1 VSTQPKTFL
10 TPEEYLEIEDKA
22 EFRSEYYAGEMF
34 AMAGGSPKHSLI
46 KVQTVRLLD
55 NRLDGGP
62 CLTYDSDMGI
72 RVSATGLYTYAD
84 AVVVCGPE
92 ELEGKKDQLLLNPN
106 LIVEVLSPST
116 EAYDRGLKFEH
127 YRTIPSFTQ
136 YVLIASER
144 VHADVFT
151 RADEGHWILASASKP
166 DDVLRL
172 TSVGCTIRL
181 ADLYIRT
188 NLLDQPSPTA
198 HHPPPTTHSPC

>member
-10 TPEEYLEIEDKA
+10 TPEEYLEIEEQA

-46 KVQTVRLLD
+46 KAQTVHLLISQLAG
-55 NRLDGGP
+55 RP
-62 CLTYDSDMGI
+62 CLTFDSDMGI
-72 RVSATGLYTYAD
+72 RVGATGLYTYAD

-92 ELEGKKDQLLLNPN
+92 KLEGQRYQLLLNPT
-106 LIVEVLSPST
+106 LIVEVLSPSS
-116 EAYDRGLKFEH
+116 EAYDRGLKFER
-127 YRTIPSFTQ
+127 YRNVPSLMQ

-151 RADEGHWILASASKP
+151 RGDEGLWILSSASKP

-181 ADLYIRT
+181 ADFYVST
-188 NLLDQPSPTA
+188 DLLAPPAAQP
-198 HHPPPTTHSPC
+198 